1 MDKQTLKKSSDKLIN
16 SQFSENF
23 QNRNNFRSGQKL
35 ELKQSDIKRYGSVK
49 IPVNP
54 LNWNHF
60 ENLNGRKSVNPKAN
74 IGQNLMSERLKLN
87 KLKKERISTRQ
98 PVDQRNYDLGLDLE
112 QISKNRD
119 SRKLKRSKVQNNPQ
133 RSGSPRKSL
142 LYSSSKVLKE
152 TFHHKPKKL
161 RLSEIKNCYNLK
173 QNTKSR
179 RKKLMFNRVRSD
191 HKRMAPNLITK
202 EPVNLKHHHLN
213 QIPLTSR
220 ARVSMGQKKNFYKT
234 GSKFKEQNWRKDQLF
249 ADKLGGNSISKSKLT
264 NQKLSEIQGFH
275 LKRVLREK
283 FSGSKGNLT
292 NFESDFRANMM
303 GMNYHNDR
311 KFEKTRSNILKMNSI
326 RKKNKRSKI
335 SNSKLY

>member
-54 LNWNHF
+54 INWNQF
-60 ENLNGRKSVNPKAN
+60 ENMNGRKSVNPKTN
-74 IGQNLMSERLKLN
+74 IGQNLMTERL
-87 KLKKERISTRQ
+87 KLKKERISTRKR
-98 PVDQRNYDLGLDLE
+98 VDQRNYDLGLDLD

-152 TFHHKPKKL
+152 TFHHKPNKL

-173 QNTKSR
+173 QNNKNR

-191 HKRMAPNLITK
+191 HKRLAPNLIVK
-202 EPVNLKHHHLN
+202 DPVNLKHNHLS

-220 ARVSMGQKKNFYKT
+220 ARVSLGQKKNFYKT
-234 GSKFKEQNWRKDQLF
+234 GSKFKEPNWRKDQLF
-249 ADKLGGNSISKSKLT
+249 SDKLGGNSISKSKLT

-275 LKRVLREK
+275 LKRVLKDK
-283 FSGSKGNLT
+283 FSGSRGNLK

-311 KFEKTRSNILKMNSI
+311 KFEKTRSNILKMSSI

-335 SNSKLY
+335 SKTILY